1 MKHERTLAYVA
12 FATICLVWGTTYL
25 GIRIALETIPPLLL
39 TGSRFIVAGLIM
51 IAVAKLRGE
60 TLPRDLRTLANLAL
74 VGLLMV
80 GVGNLAVVWAEQW
93 VPSGIASLLV
103 ATAPF
108 WMAIIEGF
116 RTGGERVDRRSVIGM
131 LIGFAGVAML
141 VTPRGSGGAWSV
153 GFLLGALAIQIGDLC
168 WQLGSVHGKYNL
180 RHVPLLS
187 SAALQMLSGG
197 VIVTIVGLSI
207 GEAPRFTLTPRTFA
221 ALAYLTLFG
230 SVIAYSAYTFA
241 LAHMRTTHTSLYAY
255 VNPVVAVFLGWLILH
270 EPLTWL
276 SIVAMMIILAGVAL
290 VQTSG
295 RKRTSEAPRIV
306 EAEKAA

>member
-1 MKHERTLAYVA
+1 
-12 FATICLVWGTTYL
+12 
-25 GIRIALETIPPLLL
+25 
-39 TGSRFIVAGLIM
+39 
-51 IAVAKLRGE
+51 
-60 TLPRDLRTLANLAL
+60 
-74 VGLLMV
+74 
-80 GVGNLAVVWAEQW
+80 
-93 VPSGIASLLV
+93 
-103 ATAPF
+103 
-108 WMAIIEGF
+108 
-116 RTGGERVDRRSVIGM
+116 M

-197 VIVTIVGLSI
+197 VIVTIVGLLI

-295 RKRTSEAPRIV
+295 RKRASEAPRIV
-306 EAEKAA
+306 ETEKAA